1 MSRKAVP
8 AVSEGRKEE
17 KFHMDLQQHSR
28 RMGWGMP
35 GKHKRKPGKKDR
47 KTKGRKKAGKQ
58 GKMPILHRA
67 SSSVNGGGASV
78 NSTVHP
84 NHGTLDSSAKT
95 LEPLAKPPKEG
106 GGQPWWE
113 NEFSSRNGSPTLP
126 GAPKVL
132 SGTAP
137 LPPTLASGGEKQG
150 DDAILGVTIGFV
162 GADNVGE
169 AERGKM
175 VAFNPTDPLPGIT
188 PGADKGKEGDGEDKY
203 DDDKDE
209 EYSDDG
215 SPNPIDFGLDPSSS
229 MDPSLAMQM
238 VSQNDPSNPQSSSH
252 QQPPSTSQAKSDGSM
267 QEFKLSQMVDAAL
280 FASWKALPWQT
291 RVCPMALEERESVR
305 LLATMVSEARR
316 IRGWTKAQN
325 SMAMDA
331 ATREDK
337 RFAQWLTEERERI
350 SQHETREKARVTTF
364 ETKQKEE
371 AKAFEKLEEER
382 VENVEKQERTRMAN
396 WVITEFWEVYK
407 ATKEAYAASLPSSPT
422 ISSLD
427 TAARLDH
434 LRREESRSSKE
445 LHSEEMKL
453 TLLGAEERA
462 LAQAMHEEEK
472 DRAQTKDFEHARKTN
487 AIWAA
492 EVARATGE
500 ANTED
505 EQARE
510 RWLEEKTRVESEDA
524 EEKGR
529 VEAWETLQFKVMKA
543 AMANVL
549 RLLAPDTATVDFEDE
564 VEKSKYF
571 SGAYKKRCK
580 LQKNKFQKQRY
591 LAAKEAES
599 TSRRWLGA
607 LRKWRDASVDVHDR
621 RHNYERDRVAS
632 HMQAE
637 VDRTND
643 ARRKEQDSV
652 AYAWDRECQR
662 VNRWREKEKE
672 LFKDLATEWRRQNT
686 EGEKF
691 LHEIVQECG
700 ANVANAGNIVEER
713 IQSAKEEHSQLHDSV
728 KKGMEAVGGKSTER
742 EREEREKVREF
753 EGAQLLM
760 VLGVSEQLTKIAG
773 DSIVKFG
780 ESTEVKEAT
789 FIAAESAVSEE
800 IDRFSKSEN
809 TRISAAYRM
818 ETERASK
825 RAREEGAAL
834 EAEWEKVEG
843 DLKRTCDGMNAK
855 TEKFAKET
863 QDWADGRGKD
873 LAAKCGRW
881 KEESEQVATNE
892 LLRMFGQEGFKRGM
906 DIAEIPK
913 PGRKNVRRIVTRT
926 RTVKKDPEDEGAKG
940 MRVEVFWES
949 EDAWFEGE
957 VDGYGVGGYH
967 VLYDDGDEEWVAK
980 SSKNYR
986 FLEKVNDNEATRVSN
1001 RSNHELKDWGDYVSA
1016 TTLTVRNN
1024 LNYIHGLR
1032 SSFNEWVENVHY
1044 KQRSEGLG
1052 TVRDLCKT
1060 CQETMHDV
1068 DKDVMSNLHV
1078 IENQFKTDTEGV
1090 AMKAEGKVHEEVN
1103 VVLEKVKEVKKNG
1116 GEVVGALAAELTSKL
1131 EAAQDEYDAAVQKA
1145 KVEVENA
1152 AGDVLR
1158 MMGDG
1163 LSQVTVAGDVDGAV
1177 EKVRVRAAEEAAKG
1191 VAELEAFAEK
1201 RKVNLVQ
1208 LKDEVKGGVDDLA
1221 VKANEKIKGVLG
1233 NKQLLDDKFNNTAT
1247 LVTDS
1252 TKVTSDKIAGLCKER
1267 SANVKAR
1274 VQKYELQI
1282 TLSLAEDLEA
1292 LKAHGAEFQAAVKAC
1307 PGNCDVDEELK
1318 VIESVNQRRKEGLEE
1333 LEGITKRA
1341 MKEEVNKEDLSV
1353 NAHNSEHEKDIRNVW
1368 SDFGETFKE
1377 KRVEVEEAW
1386 KFKVEEAIV
1395 VIEQMKVDAE
1405 DGRVEDGLGLVEEF
1419 EHLVAESDMKSTKV
1433 FDDIV
1438 EEVETKKRKI
1448 EERVKARVA
1457 EVEGI
1462 KKRVEERIREEA
1474 AAKEAAEEA
1483 RRQAAAAAGEGGGV

>member
-1 MSRKAVP
+1 
-8 AVSEGRKEE
+8 
-17 KFHMDLQQHSR
+17 
-28 RMGWGMP
+28 
-35 GKHKRKPGKKDR
+35 
-47 KTKGRKKAGKQ
+47 
-58 GKMPILHRA
+58 
-67 SSSVNGGGASV
+67 
-78 NSTVHP
+78 
-84 NHGTLDSSAKT
+84 
-95 LEPLAKPPKEG
+95 
-106 GGQPWWE
+106 
-113 NEFSSRNGSPTLP
+113 
-126 GAPKVL
+126 
-132 SGTAP
+132 
-137 LPPTLASGGEKQG
+137 
-150 DDAILGVTIGFV
+150 
-162 GADNVGE
+162 
-169 AERGKM
+169 
-175 VAFNPTDPLPGIT
+175 
-188 PGADKGKEGDGEDKY
+188 
-203 DDDKDE
+203 
-209 EYSDDG
+209 
-215 SPNPIDFGLDPSSS
+215 
-229 MDPSLAMQM
+229 
-238 VSQNDPSNPQSSSH
+238 
-252 QQPPSTSQAKSDGSM
+252 
-267 QEFKLSQMVDAAL
+267 
-280 FASWKALPWQT
+280 
-291 RVCPMALEERESVR
+291 
-305 LLATMVSEARR
+305 
-316 IRGWTKAQN
+316 
-325 SMAMDA
+325 
-331 ATREDK
+331 
-337 RFAQWLTEERERI
+337 
-350 SQHETREKARVTTF
+350 
-364 ETKQKEE
+364 
-371 AKAFEKLEEER
+371 
-382 VENVEKQERTRMAN
+382 
-396 WVITEFWEVYK
+396 
-407 ATKEAYAASLPSSPT
+407 
-422 ISSLD
+422 
-427 TAARLDH
+427 
-434 LRREESRSSKE
+434 
-445 LHSEEMKL
+445 
-453 TLLGAEERA
+453 
-462 LAQAMHEEEK
+462 
-472 DRAQTKDFEHARKTN
+472 
-487 AIWAA
+487 
-492 EVARATGE
+492 
-500 ANTED
+500 
-505 EQARE
+505 
-510 RWLEEKTRVESEDA
+510 
-524 EEKGR
+524 
-529 VEAWETLQFKVMKA
+529 
-543 AMANVL
+543 
-549 RLLAPDTATVDFEDE
+549 
-564 VEKSKYF
+564 
-571 SGAYKKRCK
+571 
-580 LQKNKFQKQRY
+580 
-591 LAAKEAES
+591 
-599 TSRRWLGA
+599 
-607 LRKWRDASVDVHDR
+607 
-621 RHNYERDRVAS
+621 
-632 HMQAE
+632 
-637 VDRTND
+637 
-643 ARRKEQDSV
+643 
-652 AYAWDRECQR
+652 
-662 VNRWREKEKE
+662 
-672 LFKDLATEWRRQNT
+672 
-686 EGEKF
+686 
-691 LHEIVQECG
+691 
-700 ANVANAGNIVEER
+700 
-713 IQSAKEEHSQLHDSV
+713 
-728 KKGMEAVGGKSTER
+728 MEAVGGKSTER

-986 FLEKVNDNEATRVSN
+986 FLEKVDAEEEYEDEVDEEVDSMGIEGPVSTEELHAWRVKSTLELGKVFTEVIEKELERQGGCLKDFIYGKMEGVMKMTAEGQQLAAKWLYDAIVDSKITNGEVNDNEATRVSN

-1318 VIESVNQRRKEGLEE
+1318 VIESVNQRRKEGLEGE
-1333 LEGITKRA
+1333 PQK
-1341 MKEEVNKEDLSV
+1341 
-1353 NAHNSEHEKDIRNVW
+1353 W
-1368 SDFGETFKE
+1368 SGAVGESSQLRRCHP
-1377 KRVEVEEAW
+1377 RVYS
-1386 KFKVEEAIV
+1386 FRIV
-1395 VIEQMKVDAE
+1395 
-1405 DGRVEDGLGLVEEF
+1405 
-1419 EHLVAESDMKSTKV
+1419 S
-1433 FDDIV
+1433 
-1438 EEVETKKRKI
+1438 
-1448 EERVKARVA
+1448 
-1457 EVEGI
+1457 
-1462 KKRVEERIREEA
+1462 
-1474 AAKEAAEEA
+1474 
-1483 RRQAAAAAGEGGGV
+1483 